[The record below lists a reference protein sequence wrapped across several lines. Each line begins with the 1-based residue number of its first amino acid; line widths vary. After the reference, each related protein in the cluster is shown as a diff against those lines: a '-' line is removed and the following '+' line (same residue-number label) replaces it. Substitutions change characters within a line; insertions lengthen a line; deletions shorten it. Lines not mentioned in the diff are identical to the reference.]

1 MGQYFLRGH
10 RHHATSQS
18 PDRGPTVEAPFQM
31 VGRNTAD
38 DFVRGHVTGDDGS
51 CRHDRA
57 ISHRDTAEDDDFTR
71 HPHVIADDD
80 RSIRRAGVLLIL
92 EFDAAQPR
100 DTIRPACPKRN
111 VVTRSVAWMPPGI
124 TCTVSLIEQY
134 RPILTGGS
142 C

>member
-1 MGQYFLRGH
+1 M
-10 RHHATSQS
+10 TS
-18 PDRGPTVEAPFQM
+18 
-31 VGRNTAD
+31 
-38 DFVRGHVTGDDGS
+38 
-51 CRHDRA
+51 RA
-57 ISHRDTAEDDDFTR
+57 IDTSLPMTIGPFDAL
-71 HPHVIADDD
+71 
-80 RSIRRAGVLLIL
+80 GVLLIL

-100 DTIRPACPKRN
+100 DTIPAGLPEEN